1 MTRSRSKQMT
11 DAQAV
16 EAFDRIVREILEET
30 NYSTVRELSYQLKQ
44 LLIER
49 ELPLANVLAVLD
61 QVTSGQ

>member
-1 MTRSRSKQMT
+1 MTRSPSKPMT

-16 EAFDRIVREILEET
+16 EAFDRIVREILKET

-44 LLIER
+44 LLIEH

>member
-1 MTRSRSKQMT
+1 MT